1 MFAAGA
7 GTCLNKLPH
16 GGIALAFCKFCG
28 AQFRTGDV
36 LCVDCGTP
44 ARQGDTS
51 DDSEVKVAES
61 QATGSAVATAAQA
74 SAFTA
79 VTATTLASGVERR
92 SEPRHAASH
101 IVRPHRVAGML
112 AYCTIIPPILFLLL
126 PPFKRKTFIRF
137 HSFQSLFTLA
147 VLIIAGLVLG
157 PLIDVLPVLA
167 LLLWGLLILLA
178 IALWLLLLVKACQGE
193 MFKLPIVGE
202 WAERWA

>member
-1 MFAAGA
+1 
-7 GTCLNKLPH
+7 
-16 GGIALAFCKFCG
+16 
-28 AQFRTGDV
+28 
-36 LCVDCGTP
+36 
-44 ARQGDTS
+44 
-51 DDSEVKVAES
+51 
-61 QATGSAVATAAQA
+61 
-74 SAFTA
+74 
-79 VTATTLASGVERR
+79 
-92 SEPRHAASH
+92 
-101 IVRPHRVAGML
+101 ML

-157 PLIDVLPVLA
+157 QLIDVLPVFA
-167 LLLWGLLILLA
+167 LLLWGLLILWA